1 MMRFM
6 LAVMLALL
14 PCSLAIAEGD
24 DTMPGQDAA
33 TAQQVADLDSRVEQL
48 QVDEQLRGLDEQ
60 ARDEQLSK
68 DLDAISSGIGL
79 NADSLVN
86 LNDKLDQNNQMLNS
100 VSEAVN
106 AEPVYEQPEQM
117 SVEDLMLLLP
127 ENSPT
132 LIADYMMYPFAW
144 GILAGV
150 FGYLISLALMAFYR
164 LLGFN

>member
-86 LNDKLDQNNQMLNS
+86 LNDKLDQNNQC
-100 VSEAVN
+100 
-106 AEPVYEQPEQM
+106 
-117 SVEDLMLLLP
+117 
-127 ENSPT
+127 
-132 LIADYMMYPFAW
+132 
-144 GILAGV
+144 
-150 FGYLISLALMAFYR
+150 
-164 LLGFN
+164 